1 MDKFISM
8 WKVREIADKVTNVVM
23 NYTEIEGKVREA
35 TNDDPWGPTGVL
47 MQELAHAT
55 FTYEHF
61 PEVMSMLWRRM
72 LQDNKT
78 NWRRTYKATLLLT
91 YLVKNG
97 SERVV
102 TSAREH
108 IYDLRS
114 LENYTFVDENGK
126 DQGVNVRHKVRDLI
140 EFIQDDDRLREERK
154 KAKKNKDKY
163 IGMSS
168 DAMSG
173 MKSFDDFRHRESF
186 NTSKSHEE
194 KGYSD
199 QTEYDYQYE
208 YERGDD
214 SDNESSGNKNA
225 KRYRDKERSSSPSTA
240 AASSAIESVV
250 TTPPSLKL
258 DDKKPISVKAPV
270 SITKAVGTASSARTT
285 KKGINMGAASNYGKN
300 SDLGINSP
308 THRNTHNEDLFGTS
322 DTSKVSAA
330 KTKSIIE
337 DIFNDANDDFNP
349 RADEPAPKV
358 SSTGD
363 FGDFESAF
371 GNQPQ
376 APIITSTITAK
387 PVVDSDFADFSSAFD
402 SSQASLT
409 QQSTAAVSLDND
421 NFLFSTSP
429 QPTTATI
436 LPQTNSTNNN
446 LLSADLF
453 GNSVLTS
460 TFTTSQAS
468 SNKDLLSDFGDLTLN
483 PSTQGNILQP
493 VAPLSFNSNN
503 NGTSN
508 NDSTKKQQPTVVG
521 STWSNVNI
529 DLDNLMGKKNI
540 KGPSVSMNQMK
551 SANTSPVK
559 SPLSANVM
567 SPTMNSNFAF
577 NQSNNNNNNNNNFNQ
592 FNAFQ

>member
-1 MDKFISM
+1 M

-78 NWRRTYKATLLLT
+78 NWRRTYKATLLLS

-168 DAMSG
+168 DAMGG

-186 NTSKSHEE
+186 NTSRNHEE

-225 KRYRDKERSSSPSTA
+225 KRYRDKERSSSPTIA
-240 AASSAIESVV
+240 AATASTTVENVV
-250 TTPPSLKL
+250 TIPPTFKA

-270 SITKAVGTASSARTT
+270 SITKTVGTTASSSARTT

-300 SDLGINSP
+300 SELGINSP

-322 DTSKVSAA
+322 DTSNVSAK
-330 KTKSIIE
+330 KTTSSIIE
-337 DIFNDANDDFNP
+337 DIFNDASDDFNP
-349 RADEPAPKV
+349 RAEEPTPKV
-358 SSTGD
+358 SGD

-371 GNQPQ
+371 GNESQ
-376 APIITSTITAK
+376 APKLTSSTVVTAK

-402 SSQASLT
+402 SSQASSS
-409 QQSTAAVSLDND
+409 QQSTAIPLDND
-421 NFLFSTSP
+421 NFLFSSSP
-429 QPTTATI
+429 QPITTTAM
-436 LPQTNSTNNN
+436 PQTSSTNNN

-460 TFTTSQAS
+460 AFTASQAS

-483 PSTQGNILQP
+483 PTTHQGNILQP
-493 VAPLSFNSNN
+493 SAPFNSSNN

-508 NDSTKKQQPTVVG
+508 NDSNKKQQPTVVG

-529 DLDNLMGKKNI
+529 DLDNLMGKKSS

-559 SPLSANVM
+559 SPLPANVM

-577 NQSNNNNNNNNNFNQ
+577 NQSNNNNNNNFNQ